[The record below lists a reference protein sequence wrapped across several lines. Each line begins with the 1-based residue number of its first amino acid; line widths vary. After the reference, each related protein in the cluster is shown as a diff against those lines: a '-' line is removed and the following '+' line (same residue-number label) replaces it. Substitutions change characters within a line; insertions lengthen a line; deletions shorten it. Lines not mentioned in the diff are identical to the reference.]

1 MVYDERKNTSDS
13 PMADPAET
21 PGLTPGGGVDPGDTP
36 PVEDS
41 MSGAA
46 GEARRDNP
54 NMGPVSGN
62 RTPMIITLAILAL
75 VVLAAAGFTV
85 ASLFA
90 S

>member
-1 MVYDERKNTSDS
+1 MADNESSTSDS
-13 PMADPAET
+13 PVPDPAVT

-36 PVEDS
+36 PIEGS
-41 MSGAA
+41 TSGAA
-46 GEARRDNP
+46 GEARRNNP
-54 NMGPVSGN
+54 NTGPVSGN